1 MIVLTAT
8 VVFSACKKEDN
19 GADNVT
25 ITFTE
30 PQENDT
36 VASWNQVHM
45 EGTVT
50 GDGTMRGYTLSAIN
64 SSTGEVLY
72 TTTYNVKAKAYNF
85 HEHWI
90 NNLQDTTTVIVRMDV
105 LKDVAGNYE
114 VKERK
119 VVCLP

>member
-1 MIVLTAT
+1 MIALTAT
-8 VVFSACKKEDN
+8 VVFSACKKEDS

-25 ITFTE
+25 IKFTE

-50 GDGTMRGYTLSAIN
+50 GDGTMKGYTLSAIN